1 MIYFDSRRLINDG
14 GEGTAAGTGSLS
26 HTQAEKWGRGYKAFS
41 PRPMSDV
48 LPPARLRLPKAPYP
62 HPTLPSSTSNWGP
75 CVEIHFGGHFSFKTH
90 INMQGW

>member
-1 MIYFDSRRLINDG
+1 MMVGKARQQEQEVSATHKAENASR
-14 GEGTAAGTGSLS
+14 
-26 HTQAEKWGRGYKAFS
+26 KWGRGYKAFS

-48 LPPARLRLPKAPYP
+48 LPPARLSLPKAPYP

-90 INMQGW
+90 INMKGW